1 MFPANKFENILWV
14 MAIAHVLHTWEP
26 LRTCHNL
33 CPPIITTMISSHGR
47 TSMKADFAFV
57 YFIHKFSVSCYSL
70 LPPYLTFIH
79 ILDKQ
84 GSICTCRALLL
95 SVFFFKLNFLWLTS
109 FFLLRKVRRYP
120 SELLSKGFLINRPGT

>member
-95 SVFFFKLNFLWLTS
+95 SVFFLIEFPLVDFVFSVTQSQTLP
-109 FFLLRKVRRYP
+109 VRVVVERVSY
-120 SELLSKGFLINRPGT
+120 